1 MKEVTDIKEYCKCCA
16 NARTP
21 LCDSCRHVEYNDSI
35 TKRPTQFVG
44 IDFSD
49 TKVTRM
55 RLGDLSALINDRVKN
70 EELIPV
76 RWVLEY
82 NKLIESELKRFLY
95 DIQDEE
101 E

>member
-21 LCDSCRHVEYNDSI
+21 LCDSCRYVESNGSI

-101 E
+101 D

>member
-1 MKEVTDIKEYCKCCA
+1 MKEVTDIKEYCKDCA

-21 LCDSCRHVEYNDSI
+21 ICDSCRHVEYNGVI
-35 TKRPTQFVG
+35 TKGPTQFVG

-49 TKVTRM
+49 TKVIRM
-55 RLGDLSALINDRVKN
+55 RLSDLRALINDRVKN
-70 EELIPV
+70 AEFIPV

-82 NKLIESELKRFLY
+82 NKLIESELKVFLY

-101 E
+101 N